1 MDCFNKTFFI
11 IYNNDSIIVCTN
23 MCVT

>member
-1 MDCFNKTFFI
+1 MDCFNKTFYI